1 MSERDPSSD
10 PVSRRLSRRFQVSLV
25 WEGALVGLVG
35 GGVVTLYR
43 LALSGAERL
52 LRGVTGAAAGD
63 ALLMACWFCVLAVVL
78 IVVSALLRWEPQ
90 TSGSGI
96 PQVDAEVLDRLDAP
110 WARIIP
116 AKFAEGTLLAFS
128 GLSLGREGPSVQL
141 GGMSGKAV
149 SRLLR
154 RRRGEERL
162 LVTCGAAAGMSAAFH
177 APLTGVLFALE
188 EIHKQ
193 FSAPLIISVMCSAVV
208 SDFLV
213 SQVVGIDPVVSLEF
227 LRDLPHVDYLLV
239 VVLGLACG
247 ALGALHNR
255 GMFAAQGLYAH
266 VKSHLPQA
274 RLVIPFVL
282 AGVMAF
288 AWPELMCGGD
298 AILEVLLA
306 PETPALGLLVALLA
320 GKYLFTTICF
330 GSGAPGGTL
339 FPLVVMGGL
348 VGGIFSLCGTAL
360 GISEHAFFPNFVA
373 LGVAGLFAGV
383 VRAPVTAVVMVFE
396 LTGSLDA
403 LLSVSIVSILAYVTS
418 SLTKTDAF
426 YEHLLASLIGVSAD
440 DSSVTGLSGEKD
452 LGHVRVGAG
461 SRLEGML
468 VRDVPW
474 PDGVRLLLVERAGA
488 ELVPTGETRLCAADE
503 LLFIVGAEAVGDA
516 RLKLGVMCESRVM
529 RPCERRSEGSSRTS
543 GSQRRLPG
551 GRS

>member
-1 MSERDPSSD
+1 MRPEPREGGGDASSSHASN
-10 PVSRRLSRRFQVSLV
+10 PVERRLSRRFQVSLV

-43 LALSGAERL
+43 LALSWAERM
-52 LRGVTGAAAGD
+52 LRGITGAAAGD
-63 ALLMACWFCVLAVVL
+63 ALLVACWFCVLAITL
-78 IVVSALLRWEPQ
+78 LVVSALLRWEPN

-110 WARIIP
+110 WARVIP

-149 SRLLR
+149 SRILNR
-154 RRRGEERL
+154 KRGEERL

-208 SDFLV
+208 ADFLV
-213 SQVVGIDPVVSLEF
+213 AQVVGIDPVVSLEF

-239 VVLGLACG
+239 VILGLACG
-247 ALGALHNR
+247 ILGALHNR
-255 GMFAAQGLYAH
+255 GMFAIQELYGLMR
-266 VKSHLPQA
+266 SRLPQA
-274 RLVIPFVL
+274 RLLVPFAL

-288 AWPELMCGGD
+288 VWPELMCGGD
-298 AILEVLLA
+298 AILEVLLS
-306 PETPALGLLVALLA
+306 PEAPALGALVALLL
-320 GKYLFTTICF
+320 GKYLFTAICF

-348 VGGIFSLCGTAL
+348 VGAVFSVCGTAF

-373 LGVAGLFAGV
+373 LGVAGLFSGV

-426 YEHLLASLIGVSAD
+426 YDHLLAGLIGVSSD
-440 DSSVTGLSGEKD
+440 DSSVSGLSGEKD

-461 SRLEGML
+461 SRLEGLL
-468 VRDVPW
+468 VREVPW
-474 PDGVRLLLVERAGA
+474 PDGVRLLLIERAGRDV
-488 ELVPTGETRLCAADE
+488 VPTGETRLCAADE
-503 LLFIVGAEAVGDA
+503 LLFIVGTEAAGDA
-516 RLKLGVMCESRVM
+516 RIKLGVMCEGRVV
-529 RPCERRSEGSSRTS
+529 RPGHT
-543 GSQRRLPG
+543 
-551 GRS
+551 